1 MQLLPA
7 RFTALGCPHDSWPG
21 GGSTTPRRICA
32 PSVVQKWAQYTPCDC
47 RGACKGDCPCAGDA
61 NFCEK
66 FCGCDPVKCGNRFPG
81 CVCKCGSTVR
91 GTRGLETL
99 HSCGHRTACLPA
111 HCLLCLSYTRCTLQ
125 LGRRCTSKQCPC
137 LAAGR
142 ECDPDLC
149 KVSHSRESSH
159 IMSFY

>member
-7 RFTALGCPHDSWPG
+7 RFTALGCPHDCWPG
-21 GGSTTPRRICA
+21 SCSATPRRICA

-111 HCLLCLSYTRCTLQ
+111 HCLLCLSYYTLCAAAWPAMHLQ
-125 LGRRCTSKQCPC
+125 AVSLPGGR
-137 LAAGR
+137 
-142 ECDPDLC
+142 
-149 KVSHSRESSH
+149 SRVRSGPLQGEPLS
-159 IMSFY
+159 